1 MSIESAV
8 LYINPFECE
17 AAVDFFISLNI
28 LLQCDPFVTTNL
40 SHSSCVKDLTGDM
53 ETVKNLWVDD
63 KHRLCQFNIRGHKP
77 GLLRAQS
84 LCVHF
89 VGLLTARD

>member
-1 MSIESAV
+1 
-8 LYINPFECE
+8 
-17 AAVDFFISLNI
+17 
-28 LLQCDPFVTTNL
+28 
-40 SHSSCVKDLTGDM
+40 M

-89 VGLLTARD
+89 VGFLTARDYILLAFLTVCG